1 MTDKPPTQTPAWRR
15 YLRFWGSDVEAD
27 VDDEFRFH
35 LDMRARDYEARG
47 LASDDARRAAAER
60 FGDVQGIGGA
70 LRIHDRRRE
79 RGRQRQEYMSD
90 LTNDIRYGIRA
101 FVRAPAFTAVALLTI
116 ALGIGATTAIYSV
129 VNAVI
134 LRPLPYPES
143 DRLVQV
149 WMDNRRTG
157 LKEDLHAWPNYA
169 DLRDQNRVFSAV
181 AGYFTGG
188 YNLTMA
194 GCRETEC
201 EPQRVRA
208 LLSTPDMARVLGV
221 KPFLGR
227 TFTAGEDEPGRDGVV
242 VLSNGLWMRLFAGD
256 RNVIGRTVRLSGR
269 ERTIIGVM
277 PPGFAF
283 PTRDIDIW
291 VPLALDADS
300 KQQRSSY
307 FLWAVGRLK
316 PGVPFER
323 AVADLNAIGRRLEQ
337 QYPEDK
343 DIGVHLV
350 PLPEQVVGR
359 TLRTS
364 LWVMMAAVGAVLLI
378 ACANVANLMM
388 SRAAVREREI
398 GVRIALGAARSRL
411 VRQLLTESV
420 VLSVLGSALGVALAW
435 GGLRVLTRLAP
446 EDIPRLDQVRID
458 LSVLAVTLGLA
469 VVTGL
474 AFGLVPA
481 MQSSRTASG
490 GALREHIRGGTLGRR
505 AQRMRRALVG
515 VQVAL
520 VVVLLTGAGLLI
532 RSFMHLQRV
541 DLGFR
546 PDHLLTMRLSIPS
559 AKYSTSQARAAFQD
573 ALMDRVRQMPGVQG
587 AALISDIFLSST
599 PNSTIFR
606 IDGRAMTPEEQNI
619 EIPLDATSADY
630 FKVMGIPL
638 RRGRTFTAADNIDAP
653 QVVIINET
661 MAKRFWPNED
671 PVGKRF
677 RYGGGDG
684 NNSPLMTIVGV
695 VADMRRTGFDA
706 PVRYETFRPHTQR
719 VVGYFTLVVRTAG
732 DPLAA
737 VPAVRAQV
745 RSLDPEQP
753 VFEVASMDQ
762 LLASMIAQRRFSM
775 TLLGTFAALALV
787 LGVVGVYGVTSYLV
801 AQRTRE
807 VGVRLA
813 LGAQP
818 AQVVGMVVRQGM
830 VVAAIGLGVGIAGA
844 LVAGRLMT
852 GLLYGVSPYDIA
864 TLVSVVAVIGLATLV
879 ANWLPALRAAHVDPL
894 SALRSD

>member
-1 MTDKPPTQTPAWRR
+1 MTEKPPRNPPAWRR
-15 YLRFWGSDVEAD
+15 YLRFWGPNIEAD
-27 VDDEFRFH
+27 VDDELRFH

-70 LRIHDRRRE
+70 LRTHDRRRE
-79 RGRQRQEYMSD
+79 RGRRRQEYMSD
-90 LTNDIRYGIRA
+90 LTNDIRYGLRA
-101 FVRAPAFTAVALLTI
+101 FVRAPAFTTVALLTI

-134 LRPLPYPES
+134 LRPLPYPEA

-157 LKEDLHAWPNYA
+157 LKEDLHSWPNYA

-181 AGYFTGG
+181 AAYFTGG
-188 YNLTMA
+188 YNLTTA
-194 GCRETEC
+194 GCRESEC

-208 LLSTPDMARVLGV
+208 LVSTPDMARVLRV
-221 KPFLGR
+221 SPILGR

-256 RNVIGRTVRLSGR
+256 RNAIGRTVRLNGR
-269 ERTIIGVM
+269 ERTVIGVM

-291 VPLALDADS
+291 VPLALGPDD
-300 KQQRSSY
+300 KQARSSY
-307 FLWAVGRLK
+307 FLSAVARLE
-316 PGVPFER
+316 PGVPFAR
-323 AVADLNAIGRRLEQ
+323 AVSDLDAIGRRLEQ
-337 QYPEDK
+337 QYAVDK
-343 DIGVHLV
+343 DIGVYLV

-398 GVRIALGAARSRL
+398 GVRVALGAARSRL

-420 VLSVLGSALGVALAW
+420 LLSVLGSALGVVLAW

-446 EDIPRLDQVRID
+446 EDIPRLDQVGID

-469 VVTGL
+469 VSTGIL
-474 AFGLVPA
+474 FGLVPA
-481 MQSSRTASG
+481 MQSSRAASG
-490 GALREHIRGGTLGRR
+490 GALREHIRGGTGGRR
-505 AQRMRRALVG
+505 AQRMRRGLVG
-515 VQVAL
+515 AQVAL

-546 PDHLLTMRLSIPS
+546 PDHLLTMRLSLPS
-559 AKYSTSQARAAFQD
+559 AKYGTPQARAAFQD
-573 ALMDRVRQMPGVQG
+573 AVLDRVKQLPGVQG
-587 AALISDIFLSST
+587 AALVTDIFLSST

-606 IDGRAMTPEEQNI
+606 IAGREMTPEEQNV
-619 EIPLDATSADY
+619 EIPLDATSPDY

-638 RRGRTFTAADNIDAP
+638 RRGRTFTAADNLDAP
-653 QVVIINET
+653 QVVLINET

-671 PVGKRF
+671 PVGKQF
-677 RYGGGDG
+677 RYGDGQGDA
-684 NNSPLMTIVGV
+684 PLMTIVGV

-719 VVGYFTLVVRTAG
+719 AVSYFTLVVRTAG

-737 VPAVRAQV
+737 VPAVRALV
-745 RSLDPEQP
+745 RALDAEQP

-762 LLASMIAQRRFSM
+762 LLSSMVAQRRFSM

-813 LGAQP
+813 LGARP

-830 VVAAIGLGVGIAGA
+830 IVAMIGLGAGLAVA

-864 TLVSVVAVIGLATLV
+864 TLASVTAVIGVATLI
-879 ANWLPALRAAHVDPL
+879 ANWLPALRASHVDPL
-894 SALRSD
+894 TALRSD

>member
-1 MTDKPPTQTPAWRR
+1 MTDKSPGQPPAWRR
-15 YLRFWGSDVEAD
+15 YLRFWGSNIEAD
-27 VDDEFRFH
+27 VDDELRFH

-70 LRIHDRRRE
+70 LRTHDRRRE

-90 LTNDIRYGIRA
+90 LTNDIRYGLRA
-101 FVRAPAFTAVALLTI
+101 FVRTPAFTTVALLTI

-129 VNAVI
+129 VNAVV
-134 LRPLPYPES
+134 LRPLPYPEA

-157 LKEDLHAWPNYA
+157 LKEDLHSWPNYA
-169 DLRDQNRVFSAV
+169 DVRDQNRVFSA
-181 AGYFTGG
+181 AAAYFTGG
-188 YNLTMA
+188 YNLTA
-194 GCRETEC
+194 SGCRENEC

-208 LLSTPDMARVLGV
+208 LVSTPDMAAVLRVS
-221 KPFLGR
+221 PILGR

-256 RNVIGRTVRLSGR
+256 RNAIGRTVRLSGR
-269 ERTIIGVM
+269 EYTVIGVM

-291 VPLALDADS
+291 VPLALDAND

-337 QYPEDK
+337 QYPADK
-343 DIGVHLV
+343 DIGVYLV

-398 GVRIALGAARSRL
+398 GVRVALGAARSRL
-411 VRQLLTESV
+411 IRQLLTESV
-420 VLSVLGSALGVALAW
+420 LLSVLGAALGAALAW

-446 EDIPRLDQVRID
+446 ADIPRLDQVSID

-481 MQSSRTASG
+481 MQSSRAASG
-490 GALREHIRGGTLGRR
+490 GALREHIRGGTGGRR
-505 AQRMRRALVG
+505 AQRMRRGLVG
-515 VQVAL
+515 AQVAL

-532 RSFMHLQRV
+532 RSFLHLQRV

-546 PDHLLTMRLSIPS
+546 PDHLLTMRLSIPA
-559 AKYSTSQARAAFQD
+559 AKYGTPQARAAFQD
-573 ALMDRVRQMPGVQG
+573 ALLDRVRQMPGVQG
-587 AALISDIFLSST
+587 AGLISDIFLSST
-599 PNSTIFR
+599 PTSTIFR
-606 IDGRAMTPEEQNI
+606 IDGREMTPEEKNV

-638 RRGRTFTAADNIDAP
+638 RRGRTFTAADNLAAP
-653 QVVIINET
+653 QVVIINEA
-661 MAKRFWPNED
+661 MARRFWPNED
-671 PVGKRF
+671 PLGKRF
-677 RYGGGDG
+677 RYGDG
-684 NNSPLMTIVGV
+684 SSGPLMTIVGV
-695 VADMRRTGFDA
+695 VADMRRNGFDA
-706 PVRYETFRPHTQR
+706 PVRYETFLPHTQLA
-719 VVGYFTLVVRTAG
+719 VGYFTLVVRTAG
-732 DPLAA
+732 EPLAA
-737 VPAVRAQV
+737 VPTVRAQV
-745 RSLDPEQP
+745 RALDAEQP

-762 LLASMIAQRRFSM
+762 LLSSMVAQRRFSM
-775 TLLGTFAALALV
+775 TLLGAFAALALV

-830 VVAAIGLGVGIAGA
+830 VVAMIGLGVGLVGA

-852 GLLYGVSPYDIA
+852 GLLYGVSPYDVG
-864 TLVSVVAVIGLATLV
+864 TLVSVAAVIGVATLV

-894 SALRSD
+894 SALRSE

>member
-1 MTDKPPTQTPAWRR
+1 MTDKSPGKTPAWRR
-15 YLRFWGSDVEAD
+15 YLRFWGSNIEAD
-27 VDDEFRFH
+27 VDDELRFH

-70 LRIHDRRRE
+70 LRTHDRRRE

-90 LTNDIRYGIRA
+90 LTNDIRYGLRA
-101 FVRAPAFTAVALLTI
+101 FVRAPAFTTVALLTI

-134 LRPLPYPES
+134 LRPLPYPEA
-143 DRLVQV
+143 DHLVQM

-157 LKEDLHAWPNYA
+157 LKEDLHSWPNYA
-169 DLRDQNRVFSAV
+169 DLRDQNRVFSA
-181 AGYFTGG
+181 AAAYFTGG
-188 YNLTMA
+188 YNLTAA
-194 GCRETEC
+194 GCRENEC

-208 LLSTPDMARVLGV
+208 LVSTPDMAAVLRVS
-221 KPFLGR
+221 PILGR
-227 TFTAGEDEPGRDGVV
+227 TFTAGEDEPGRDAVV
-242 VLSNGLWMRLFAGD
+242 VLSNGIWMRLFAGD
-256 RNVIGRTVRLSGR
+256 RNAIGRTVRLSGR
-269 ERTIIGVM
+269 EYTVIGVM

-291 VPLALDADS
+291 VPLALDADN

-307 FLWAVGRLK
+307 FLWAVGRLN

-337 QYPEDK
+337 QYPVDK
-343 DIGVHLV
+343 DIGVYLV

-398 GVRIALGAARSRL
+398 GVRVALGAARSRL
-411 VRQLLTESV
+411 IRQLLTESV
-420 VLSVLGSALGVALAW
+420 LLSVVGAALGAALAW

-446 EDIPRLDQVRID
+446 EDIPRLDQVSID

-474 AFGLVPA
+474 LFGLVPA
-481 MQSSRTASG
+481 MQSSRAASG
-490 GALREHIRGGTLGRR
+490 GALREHIRGGTGGRR
-505 AQRMRRALVG
+505 AQRMRRGLVG
-515 VQVAL
+515 AQVAL

-532 RSFMHLQRV
+532 RSFLHLQRV

-546 PDHLLTMRLSIPS
+546 PDHLLTMRLSIPA
-559 AKYSTSQARAAFQD
+559 AKYGTPQARAAFQD
-573 ALMDRVRQMPGVQG
+573 ALLDRVRQMPGVQG
-587 AALISDIFLSST
+587 AGLISDIFLSST

-606 IDGRAMTPEEQNI
+606 IDGREMTPEEQNV

-638 RRGRTFTAADNIDAP
+638 RRGRTFTAADNLDAP

-661 MAKRFWPNED
+661 MARRFWPNED
-671 PVGKRF
+671 PLGKRF
-677 RYGGGDG
+677 RYGDG
-684 NNSPLMTIVGV
+684 SSGPLMTIVGV

-706 PVRYETFRPHTQR
+706 PVRYETFLPHTQR

-737 VPAVRAQV
+737 VPAVRGQV
-745 RSLDPEQP
+745 RALDAEQP

-762 LLASMIAQRRFSM
+762 LLSSMVAQRRFSM
-775 TLLGTFAALALV
+775 TLLGAFAGLALV

-830 VVAAIGLGVGIAGA
+830 IVAMIGLGVGLAGA

-852 GLLYGVSPYDIA
+852 GLLYGVSPYDVA
-864 TLVSVVAVIGLATLV
+864 TLVSVAAVIGVATLV

-894 SALRSD
+894 NALRSD

>member
-1 MTDKPPTQTPAWRR
+1 MTDKSPGQAPVWRR
-15 YLRFWGSDVEAD
+15 YLRFWGSNVEAD
-27 VDDEFRFH
+27 VDDELRFH

-47 LASDDARRAAAER
+47 LGFDDARRAAVER

-70 LRIHDRRRE
+70 LRTHDRRRE
-79 RGRQRQEYMSD
+79 RGRRRHEYMSD
-90 LTNDIRYGIRA
+90 LTNDIRYGLRA
-101 FVRAPAFTAVALLTI
+101 FVRAPAFTTVALLTI

-129 VNAVI
+129 VNAVV
-134 LRPLPYPES
+134 LRPLPYPQS
-143 DRLVQV
+143 DRLVQM

-169 DLRDQNRVFSAV
+169 DLRDQNRVFSA
-181 AGYFTGG
+181 AAAYYTGG
-188 YNLTMA
+188 YNLTTA
-194 GCRETEC
+194 GCRENEC

-208 LLSTPDMARVLGV
+208 LVSTPDMAQVLRVT
-221 KPFLGR
+221 PILGR
-227 TFTAGEDEPGRDGVV
+227 MFIAGEDEPGRDGVV
-242 VLSNGLWMRLFAGD
+242 VLSNGLWTRLFAGD
-256 RNVIGRTVRLSGR
+256 RNVIGRTVRLNGR
-269 ERTIIGVM
+269 ERTVIGVM

-283 PTRDIDIW
+283 PTRDVDIW

-307 FLWAVGRLK
+307 FLWAVARLK

-337 QYPEDK
+337 QYPADK

-398 GVRIALGAARSRL
+398 GVRVALGAARSRL

-420 VLSVLGSALGVALAW
+420 LLAVLGSTLGVALAW
-435 GGLRVLTRLAP
+435 GGLRVLTRIAP

-458 LSVLAVTLGLA
+458 LSVLAVTLGVAL
-469 VVTGL
+469 VTGL
-474 AFGLVPA
+474 VFGLVPA
-481 MQSSRTASG
+481 MQSSRAASG
-490 GALREHIRGGTLGRR
+490 GAVREHIRGGTGGRR
-505 AQRMRRALVG
+505 AQRMRRGLVG
-515 VQVAL
+515 AQVAL

-532 RSFMHLQRV
+532 RSFLHLQRV

-546 PDHLLTMRLSIPS
+546 PDHLLTMRLSIPA
-559 AKYSTSQARAAFQD
+559 AKYGTPQARTTFQD
-573 ALMDRVRQMPGVQG
+573 ALLDRVRQMPGIQG
-587 AALISDIFLSST
+587 AALITDIFLSST

-606 IDGRAMTPEEQNI
+606 IDGREMTPEEQNV
-619 EIPLDATSADY
+619 EIPVDATSADY

-638 RRGRTFTAADNIDAP
+638 RRGRTFTAADNRDAP
-653 QVVIINET
+653 QVVIINES

-677 RYGGGDG
+677 RYGDG
-684 NNSPLMTIVGV
+684 TGNSPLVTIVGV

-706 PVRYETFRPHTQR
+706 PVRYETFLPHTQY
-719 VVGYFTLVVRTAG
+719 VTSYFTLVVRTAA

-745 RSLDPEQP
+745 RSLDAEQP

-762 LLASMIAQRRFSM
+762 LLSSMVAQRRFSM
-775 TLLGTFAALALV
+775 TLLGTFAVLALV

-813 LGAQP
+813 LGARP
-818 AQVVGMVVRQGM
+818 AQVVRMVVRQGM
-830 VVAAIGLGVGIAGA
+830 VVAAIGLVVGLAGA

-852 GLLYGVSPYDIA
+852 RLLYGVSPYDIA
-864 TLVSVVAVIGLATLV
+864 TLVSVTTVIGVATLV